1 MKLLVYSSYLLSAAH
16 SAALGRL
23 VGKEPRDITIAAIA
37 NATDL
42 IPAEERWWVADSRD
56 SLGQDG
62 AQVEAID
69 LRNWRDDRDGLR
81 EKLASKDVIWLSGGH
96 TYYLRWI
103 LRETGADAI
112 IQSLVRGGT
121 VLAVVGVMTGP
132 TLRGFERFDDP
143 KEAPEVIWDGLGL
156 TEAVVVPH
164 MDLDEFGEGMREIE
178 RQLREAGYATVP
190 LTEAQAFLV
199 DGDVQEVI

>member
-1 MKLLVYSSYLLSAAH
+1 MKLLVYSSYLLSEAH
-16 SAALGRL
+16 HAALVRL
-23 VGKEPRDITIAAIA
+23 VGKEPREITVAAIA
-37 NATDL
+37 NATDT
-42 IPAEERWWVADSRD
+42 IPADERWWVADSRN
-56 SLGQDG
+56 SLAQGG
-62 AQVEAID
+62 ARVEAID
-69 LRNWRDDRDGLR
+69 LRDWRGDRDGLR

-103 LRETGADAI
+103 LKETGADAI
-112 IQSLVRGGT
+112 IQNLVRQGT

-143 KEAPEVIWDGLGL
+143 KDAPEVIWEGLGL
-156 TEAVVVPH
+156 TDAVVVPH
-164 MDLDEFGEGMREIE
+164 MDLDEFGAGMREIE

-199 DGDVQEVI
+199 NGDVQEVI